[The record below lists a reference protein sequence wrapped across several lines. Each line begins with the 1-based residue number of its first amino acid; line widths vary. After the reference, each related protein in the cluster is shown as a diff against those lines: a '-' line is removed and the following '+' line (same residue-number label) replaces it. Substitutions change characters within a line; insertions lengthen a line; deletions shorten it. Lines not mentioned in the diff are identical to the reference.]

1 MTTSID
7 RGTGQAAV
15 VLIGAGHAHL
25 HVLKHAQLFHRSG
38 TRLVLV
44 APARFDYSG
53 LATGVLSGALPPGE
67 NNLDIARLAAAH
79 RVEHHVAEVRD
90 IDFKEKIVR
99 LEDGTPV
106 TFDLLSLNVG
116 SVVADPSSL
125 AALPGVVTVK
135 PLSQLADLRRQI
147 EAAACAG
154 DSCPAIVVA
163 GSGPSAFEVA
173 AAIVGLCERGGV
185 APLITVVGSIADA
198 DWAPLAAMRAVIRR
212 LVNRGVRFHEGRVTG
227 RTASFC
233 QLATGEQLPCDILV
247 MATGLRG
254 AALAAACG
262 LPVDEHGRLR
272 VTNQLCSVAAAN
284 VFATGDCSVIV
295 GDERP
300 ALGVFGVRAGPVLLQ
315 NLCAAAEEDTLSSYR
330 PQSRWLSVL
339 DLGDHTGLAL
349 YGDVW
354 WLGRLP
360 LWLKRWLDR
369 RFLARHR
376 VE

>member
-1 MTTSID
+1 VKAPID
-7 RGTGQAAV
+7 RAAV
-15 VLIGAGHAHL
+15 KATIVLVGAGHAHL

-38 TRLVLV
+38 IRLILV

-67 NNLDIARLAAAH
+67 NTLDVSRLAAAH
-79 RVEHHVAEVRD
+79 RIEHHLTEARD
-90 IDFKEKIVR
+90 IEFKERIVR
-99 LEDGTPV
+99 LADGVPV
-106 TFDLLSLNVG
+106 RFDLLSLNVG

-135 PLSQLADLRRQI
+135 PLSRLASLRRHL
-147 EAAACAG
+147 ETATSAG
-154 DSCPAIVVA
+154 TASPTVVVA

-173 AAIVGLCERGGV
+173 AAIMGLCERRGI
-185 APLITVVGSIADA
+185 APLITMVGSISNA
-198 DWAPLAAMRAVIRR
+198 DWAPRAALRAVIRR
-212 LVNRGVRFHEGRVTG
+212 LASRGVQFHEGRVTG
-227 RTASFC
+227 RTVASC
-233 QLATGEQLPCDILV
+233 HLATGEQLPCDILV

-254 AALAAACG
+254 GALAAKCG
-262 LPVDEHGRLR
+262 LPADESGRLR

-284 VFATGDCSVIV
+284 IFATGDCSVIV

-300 ALGVFGVRAGPVLLQ
+300 ALGVFGVRAGPVLLH
-315 NLCAAAEEDTLSSYR
+315 NLCAAARGEALLPYR

-339 DLGDHTGLAL
+339 DLGDRTALAL

-369 RFLARHR
+369 SFLKRHR
-376 VE
+376 IA

>member
-1 MTTSID
+1 VTAPIS
-7 RGTGQAAV
+7 RGTGQATV

-25 HVLKHAQLFHRSG
+25 HVLKHAQLFRRPG
-38 TRLVLV
+38 IRLVLI

-67 NNLDIARLAAAH
+67 HNLDIAQLAASH
-79 RVEHHVAEVRD
+79 RVEHHVVEAQD
-90 IDFKEKIVR
+90 IDFKENFVR
-99 LEDGTPV
+99 LADGSPV
-106 TFDLLSLNVG
+106 AFDFLSLNVG
-116 SVVADPSSL
+116 SVVVDPSGL

-147 EAAACAG
+147 ETAASAG
-154 DSCPAIVVA
+154 DACPAIVVA
-163 GSGPSAFEVA
+163 GSGPTAFEIA
-173 AAIVGLCERGGV
+173 AAIAGLSERRGI

-198 DWAPLAAMRAVIRR
+198 DWAPRVALRAVTRR
-212 LVNRGVRFHEGRVTG
+212 LARRRVRFHEGRVTG
-227 RTASFC
+227 RTAASC
-233 QLATGEQLPCDILV
+233 QLAAGEQLPCDILV

-254 AALAAACG
+254 AALAAECG

-272 VTNQLCSVAAAN
+272 VTNQLCSVATAN

-300 ALGVFGVRAGPVLLQ
+300 ALGVFGVRAGPVLLH
-315 NLCAAAEEDTLSSYR
+315 NLCAAAQGNALSSYR

-339 DLGDHTGLAL
+339 DLGDRTALAL
-349 YGDVW
+349 YGAFW
-354 WLGRLP
+354 WLGWSP

-376 VE
+376 VG